1 MKCLHISANKFPPI
15 DKVNFTK
22 NIWKELAI
30 GFEEYHIIARSTR
43 NRFEFFREGNI
54 ILHLVPK
61 LGEKE
66 RSFMFSSF
74 FIFYLIPKYR
84 ITHILA
90 QSSLLGG
97 VTAAL
102 ASRIFKVPMM
112 VEIHGEQY
120 FRYLNEKGIVSSLYS
135 GLIKFSFRT
144 AKKVR
149 SLNHFMTAKL
159 NSFGIFNVVEIPN
172 RVNFS
177 VFKSKKEQF
186 QLSTPI
192 RIISIGRFVKE
203 KNYLRLIEYLHR
215 SNLDFSLV
223 LVGGGPLKS
232 VYEGLLEELGIKN
245 KVELV
250 DWVKQ
255 DDLHAMVTQSDIY
268 IQYSTSEGMPRTI
281 IEAMAMQMPII
292 TTNVGSIP
300 GVIENLSNGILVD
313 VDDFVALINAISTL
327 ISDDA
332 LRESLANQGLLDAK
346 ESYEWSS
353 VFEKYRLE
361 LVNLEYANS

>member
-1 MKCLHISANKFPPI
+1 MNCLHISANKFPSI

-22 NIWKELAI
+22 DIWKELAK
-30 GFEEYHIIARSTR
+30 GFNEYHIVARSTS
-43 NRFEFFREGNI
+43 NRFEFFQDGKI
-54 ILHLVPK
+54 FLHLVPK

-66 RSFMFSSF
+66 RVFILSSF
-74 FIFYLIPKYR
+74 FIFYLIPKYK
-84 ITHILA
+84 ITHLIA

-97 VTAAL
+97 ITGAL
-102 ASRIFKVPMM
+102 ASRFFKIPMM

-120 FRYLNEKGIVSSLYS
+120 FRYLNGKGIINSFYSS
-135 GLIKFSFRT
+135 LIKFSFKT

-159 NSFGIFNVVEIPN
+159 NSIGIFNVVEIPN

-177 VFKSKKEQF
+177 LFNSKKENF
-186 QLSTPI
+186 QLSSPI
-192 RIISIGRFVKE
+192 RLISIGRFVKE
-203 KNYLRLIEYLHR
+203 KNYLKLIEYLYR
-215 SNLDFSLV
+215 SGFDFSLV

-232 VYEGLLEELGIKN
+232 EYVNLLEDLRIKN
-245 KVELV
+245 RVELV

-255 DDLHAMVTQSDIY
+255 DDLHVLVSQSDIY

-281 IEAMAMQMPII
+281 IEAMALRMPII
-292 TTNVGSIP
+292 TTNVGSIA

-313 VDDFVALINAISTL
+313 VNDFVAFGTAISTL
-327 ISDDA
+327 TSNDA
-332 LRESLANQGLLDAK
+332 LRENLANQAFLDAK
-346 ESYEWSS
+346 KSYEWNS
-353 VFEKYRLE
+353 VFEKYRFE